1 MAKLNANLTMR
12 IESDTLE
19 EFKRLCGKNY
29 QKRLRDIIKAYVAK
43 YSSIEKKEHELRDK
57 SLNVE
62 SYLK

>member
-43 YSSIEKKEHELRDK
+43 YSSIEKKEQELRNK
-57 SLNVE
+57 NLNVE

>member
-29 QKRLRDIIKAYVAK
+29 QKKIRDIMKAYVNK
-43 YSSIEKKEHELRDK
+43 YSSIEKKEQELRDK

>member
-29 QKRLRDIIKAYVAK
+29 QKRLRDIIKAYVEK
-43 YSSIEKKEHELRDK
+43 YSSIEKKEQELRDK

>member
-29 QKRLRDIIKAYVAK
+29 QKKIRDIMKAYVNK
-43 YSSIEKKEHELRDK
+43 YSSIEKKEQELRDK

-62 SYLK
+62 SYSK

>member
-29 QKRLRDIIKAYVAK
+29 QKRLRDIIKAYVEK
-43 YSSIEKKEHELRDK
+43 YSSIEKKEQELRNK

>member
-29 QKRLRDIIKAYVAK
+29 QKKIRYIMKAYVNK
-43 YSSIEKKEHELRDK
+43 YSSIEKKEQELRDK

>member
-43 YSSIEKKEHELRDK
+43 YSSIEKKEQELRDK

>member
-29 QKRLRDIIKAYVAK
+29 QKKIRDIMKAYVNK
-43 YSSIEKKEHELRDK
+43 YSGIEKKEQELRDK

>member
-29 QKRLRDIIKAYVAK
+29 QKKIRDIMKAYVNK
-43 YSSIEKKEHELRDK
+43 YSSIEKKEQELRNK

>member
-29 QKRLRDIIKAYVAK
+29 QKKIRDIMKAYVNK
-43 YSSIEKKEHELRDK
+43 YSSIEKK
-57 SLNVE
+57 
-62 SYLK
+62 

>member
-12 IESDTLE
+12 IESNTLE

-29 QKRLRDIIKAYVAK
+29 QKKIRDIMKAYVNK
-43 YSSIEKKEHELRDK
+43 YSSIEKKEQELRDK

>member
-43 YSSIEKKEHELRDK
+43 YSSIEKKEQELRDK
-57 SLNVE
+57 NLNVE